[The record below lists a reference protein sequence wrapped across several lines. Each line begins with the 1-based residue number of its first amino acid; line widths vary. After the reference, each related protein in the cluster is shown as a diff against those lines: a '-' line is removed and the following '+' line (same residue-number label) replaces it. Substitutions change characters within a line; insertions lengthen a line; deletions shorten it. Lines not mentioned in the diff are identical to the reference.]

1 MTILENFQELL
12 TSPLT
17 RLFEKLAIWVGL
29 SVNAAPVLMVLF
41 IEEYRNGNRLSS
53 EDICQATGYSR
64 ANAGLIISQLEAIRI
79 IDGQRDFS
87 QTGRGRKRVL
97 YQLSVDLDEFFAL
110 GFKGILNQLETMMNQ
125 VTSIQESQGFDI
137 KGMNRMLAEMKS
149 EIQKSLER
157 FTVTK
162 PT

>member
-1 MTILENFQELL
+1 MENFQELL

>member
-1 MTILENFQELL
+1 MESFQKLL

-29 SVNAAPVLMVLF
+29 SENAAPVLMVLF
-41 IEEYRNGNRLSS
+41 IEKYRSDNRLSS

-64 ANAGLIISQLEAIRI
+64 ANAGLIISQLESIRI
-79 IDGQRDFS
+79 IEGQRDFS

-97 YQLSVDLDEFFAL
+97 YRLSVDLDEFFEL
-110 GFKGILNQLETMMNQ
+110 GFKGIFNQLENMMRD
-125 VTSIQESQGFDI
+125 VTSIQGSTSFFVE
-137 KGMNRMLAEMKS
+137 GMSEMLVQMKS

-157 FTVTK
+157 LASTK
-162 PT
+162 PIR